1 MARRPPRKMPSPAFA
16 PSAAG
21 SAMSCE
27 VLLTQRAES
36 FLLENVTLE
45 RVMRRI
51 EETVELLG
59 AYPLIGKAY
68 DPSYPAARPPFPC
81 RFLQVSDTPFTL
93 YYLFDEEAGV
103 VTVFDVVW
111 SAGDPRRRFA

>member
-1 MARRPPRKMPSPAFA
+1 
-16 PSAAG
+16 
-21 SAMSCE
+21 MSCE
-27 VLLTQRAES
+27 VLLTQHAES

-59 AYPLIGKAY
+59 G
-68 DPSYPAARPPFPC
+68 

-103 VTVFDVVW
+103 VTVFDVEW
-111 SAGDPRRRFA
+111 SAGDPQRRFA

>member
-1 MARRPPRKMPSPAFA
+1 
-16 PSAAG
+16 
-21 SAMSCE
+21 MSCE

-68 DPSYPAARPPFPC
+68 DPSYHALPFRAGFFKFPTHRSRSIISLTRRPA
-81 RFLQVSDTPFTL
+81 S
-93 YYLFDEEAGV
+93 
-103 VTVFDVVW
+103 
-111 SAGDPRRRFA
+111 